1 MVINDIYELNVC
13 KVSLEMFLKHL
24 SSSCTN
30 QLCAAALKDLKKCTQ
45 SLLNEICCTSSIA
58 ILSTAETYVLKKA
71 LQRTADEK
79 DNFLHKIYDKE
90 HYKSAVQYYQSEVV
104 YLKKLIEKINDMEQ
118 LLYYNRTHHPDKVE
132 QLKSIFQVFT
142 LETHIT
148 PSLAL

>member
-58 ILSTAETYVLKKA
+58 ILSTAETYVLKKS
-71 LQRTADEK
+71 LQRNADEK
-79 DNFLHKIYDKE
+79 DNLQKVYKTAQ
-90 HYKSAVQYYQSEVV
+90 YKSAIEYYKSEVV

-118 LLYYNRTHHPDKVE
+118 LLYYNRTHHPQQVE
-132 QLKSIFQVFT
+132 ELKSIFQVFKI
-142 LETHIT
+142 ETHLT
-148 PSLAL
+148 PSLVL